1 MKLGQHHIALNVKNL
16 QTSKE
21 FYLKMGFIVDE
32 RFSCPQ
38 RKYLIMRN
46 AELIIGLYEGIIPRN
61 TITFTPDN
69 IRELQKKL
77 KQKSIP
83 FVLEANENTQ
93 GPAHFLIVD
102 PDGNPLF
109 FEQH

>member
-1 MKLGQHHIALNVKNL
+1 MELGQHHIALNVKNL
-16 QTSKE
+16 QASKE
-21 FYLKMGFIVDE
+21 FYLKMGFEVDQ
-32 RFSCPQ
+32 RFSNIE

-61 TITFTPDN
+61 TLTFSSDN
-69 IRELQKKL
+69 IHILQKHL
-77 KQKSIP
+77 KQNGVP
-83 FVLEANENTQ
+83 FVLEAKEGTQ
-93 GPAHFLIVD
+93 GAAHFLIVD